1 MANICDNDFT
11 YYGDNQR
18 ELLKFYLTFQ
28 QAYEE
33 GNGDAKTI
41 LSLLGVTPEMIEEI
55 DGRTSV
61 NFVELLMSSETI
73 TGVRFMAESAWAP
86 CEDFAKFALLAA
98 IPGGGDIDLCY
109 VAEEPGCEVFIN
121 TDIDRR
127 FYDVDVHIDV
137 CCKDYEDQFYY
148 GTADFTSLVSMI
160 EDLSGVSII
169 DIRDLNDKSVLEAI
183 HAGFD
188 HKYPE
193 SSWLSIHTY
202 SNR

>member
-18 ELLKFYLTFQ
+18 ELLKFYLIFQ

-41 LSLLGVTPEMIEEI
+41 LSLLGATPEMIDGI

-98 IPGGGDIDLCY
+98 IPGGGDIELCY

-121 TDIDRR
+121 TLAAQYLRLLGHKISSN
-127 FYDVDVHIDV
+127 
-137 CCKDYEDQFYY
+137 
-148 GTADFTSLVSMI
+148 GSVSNTFI
-160 EDLSGVSII
+160 LELPSPSII
-169 DIRDLNDKSVLEAI
+169 SV
-183 HAGFD
+183 
-188 HKYPE
+188 P
-193 SSWLSIHTY
+193 
-202 SNR
+202 